1 MAEGPSQW
9 SALFYQPPL
18 RLRRTDYFNVLKVPV
33 PSKISFATR
42 TSNSLQ
48 PPRRQLPSK
57 TPPEVDNMG
66 GTDLN
71 LKKSWHPKIL
81 ANQRRVHDAEV
92 SALEERKK
100 TEARL
105 QEIKAER
112 AQEEIQRQLEAAGG
126 KKRIDRVDWM
136 YQGPTDGQVGD
147 AYGNEA
153 YLLGKRRIDN
163 IIRGD
168 ETKNLQKQ
176 PGPDGLAP
184 VQNVLSTRDTATKI
198 REDPL
203 LAIKKQEQSAYEA
216 LLNDP
221 IKRRQLLAS
230 MGIADDQ
237 SKSKS
242 KEERRHK
249 HRHHHRRRHHDD
261 DSDYERRH
269 KRRRSD
275 SRDRSRSR
283 RRYDSEDED
292 RERKRRRSSTERR
305 RVDSEDGERGSYDR
319 RDQVDERRDSRR
331 DRSRSPRRERDISI
345 EDTRDRR
352 RDREDD
358 RRRPPPYESDP
369 SEEEAP
375 PRRRDDHR
383 DSRDNRRVNYRQG
396 PRDGQNG
403 DSRRRYNGNGN
414 RNGNGHPYSNGP
426 RNGSDNKN
434 DDEERARKLA
444 AMQDAASS
452 LDEARESRLAAL
464 AAKDKAER
472 EADDRAREK
481 ASKYGDDRAFAKNLH
496 RSVGEKSL
504 ADRVGRGRQNLQRD
518 DD

>member
-1 MAEGPSQW
+1 
-9 SALFYQPPL
+9 
-18 RLRRTDYFNVLKVPV
+18 
-33 PSKISFATR
+33 
-42 TSNSLQ
+42 
-48 PPRRQLPSK
+48 
-57 TPPEVDNMG
+57 MG

-221 IKRRQLLAS
+221 IKRRQLLAN
-230 MGIADDQ
+230 
-237 SKSKS
+237 
-242 KEERRHK
+242 
-249 HRHHHRRRHHDD
+249 
-261 DSDYERRH
+261 
-269 KRRRSD
+269 
-275 SRDRSRSR
+275 
-283 RRYDSEDED
+283 
-292 RERKRRRSSTERR
+292 
-305 RVDSEDGERGSYDR
+305 GS
-319 RDQVDERRDSRR
+319 
-331 DRSRSPRRERDISI
+331 
-345 EDTRDRR
+345 
-352 RDREDD
+352 
-358 RRRPPPYESDP
+358 
-369 SEEEAP
+369 
-375 PRRRDDHR
+375 
-383 DSRDNRRVNYRQG
+383 
-396 PRDGQNG
+396 
-403 DSRRRYNGNGN
+403 
-414 RNGNGHPYSNGP
+414 
-426 RNGSDNKN
+426 RNGSDSKN
-434 DDEERARKLA
+434 DEEERARKLA
-444 AMQDAASS
+444 AMQDAASN

-464 AAKDKAER
+464 AAKERAER
-472 EADDRAREK
+472 DADDRAREK